1 MRNMQQRVPERPKPS
16 ASPKGSQPSMEA
28 TTKVQQRG
36 KEEGLYLPRTILRP
50 PRPCKSTRRPHWH
63 QKALQQKARREEV
76 EV

>member
-1 MRNMQQRVPERPKPS
+1 
-16 ASPKGSQPSMEA
+16 MEA
-28 TTKVQQRG
+28 TTEVQQRG

-50 PRPCKSTRRPHWH
+50 PRPFKSTRRPHWH